1 VCADLG
7 GWAVSREPIEET
19 AQCSKTLPGVQRQQG
34 AANPAEVSIQS
45 EIIFSIKTRSIGRTE
60 MELSKYPRAIESQEL
75 EVHELET
82 KAGILKAAIVE
93 AESEIDAQIAFD
105 ESLKNE
111 AQRKAKRWELVKANP
126 KLQQLRDELAETEYN
141 AEIAAIRCRRL
152 QAVFSLQKLEK
163 REAIARIEAESRLA
177 Y

>member
-1 VCADLG
+1 
-7 GWAVSREPIEET
+7 
-19 AQCSKTLPGVQRQQG
+19 
-34 AANPAEVSIQS
+34 
-45 EIIFSIKTRSIGRTE
+45 